1 MPRVLFT
8 ISYGIKPEAH
18 AAYEALVAK
27 LKNHLTSV
35 AGKNYSVFEVKGK
48 KDQYMELFIT
58 ESVEEFDAL
67 EDNIDPESEAM
78 IAQIEEFTDANGMK
92 YTTYVEKI

>member
-8 ISYGIKPEAH
+8 ISYGIKPEAR
-18 AAYEALVAK
+18 ADYEAHVARV
-27 LKNHLTSV
+27 KNHLTTV

-48 KDQYMELFIT
+48 KDQFMELFIT

-67 EDNIDPESEAM
+67 EDNLDPESEAL
-78 IAQIEEFTDANGMK
+78 IARIEEFTDDGGMK
-92 YTTYVEKI
+92 YTTYVEKA